1 MTNNAKTPF
10 STIEWLSIFGIIL
23 VWGLNN
29 AAAKLTTE
37 AMSPMFV
44 GGARFA
50 IALLFLAPFL
60 RPPLPPWRLILP
72 AILVAGPIHFG
83 LVYIAFGMVDNL
95 SPIVVALQLWIPLT
109 ALASWIFLKET
120 MPPAAVAGMVIA
132 FLGVAWM
139 SLDPHAATDFWGL
152 AVAVL
157 ASALWAFAMV
167 LVRRAPTLKPLKMQ
181 GLTSLAGAP
190 VLLLASLAFEP
201 GSVDRALAAPAPIWA
216 LVAFAALASTVGAT
230 ALLFWLIQRHEAGR
244 VTPWFLLTPLV
255 SCAIGVGLL
264 GDSLTPQLLIGGAAS
279 MVGVALVALSE
290 RRVAAEATAA
300 G

>member
-1 MTNNAKTPF
+1 VTSNAKTPF
-10 STIEWLSIFGIIL
+10 STVEWLSIFGIIL

-50 IALLFLAPFL
+50 IALLFLAHFL

-109 ALASWIFLKET
+109 VLASWIFLKET

-139 SLDPHAATDFWGL
+139 SLDPDAATDFWGCL
-152 AVAVL
+152 L
-157 ASALWAFAMV
+157 CSPGLYQSFSKSSSCLSCSAGLFS
-167 LVRRAPTLKPLKMQ
+167 PLL
-181 GLTSLAGAP
+181 GSSNCTACSSGFYSLLNANNCQNC
-190 VLLLASLAFEP
+190 EP
-201 GSVDRALAAPAPIWA
+201 GKYQNLHGYSFCKLCQ
-216 LVAFAALASTVGAT
+216 SG
-230 ALLFWLIQRHEAGR
+230 LFETNFSSIMCSGICTPGRYSLPEAHF
-244 VTPWFLLTPLV
+244 V
-255 SCAIGVGLL
+255 
-264 GDSLTPQLLIGGAAS
+264 
-279 MVGVALVALSE
+279 
-290 RRVAAEATAA
+290 
-300 G
+300 